1 MYHRVN
7 AISRQRLIHHC
18 RYPIN
23 ACRQK
28 VTQKC
33 PEYVKGQIK
42 HQKHHNNENR
52 NRKVFIR
59 QHTVDFYTPQMLL
72 ALLRLNH
79 RCGTDLLDEI
89 IPHVCQSGISIHAM
103 LLLHLDDA
111 VLNQLQFIL
120 VKAQLFGNRGISL
133 NQLCCGKADRNT
145 CLFRMILNLMA
156 NRMDTTMHRARG
168 AKIINLRILPVPC
181 NMERRL
187 QQLLNSFIFNRTDG
201 NNGNP
206 QLLTHAA
213 DIHCAAIIA
222 HFIHHIQRQN
232 HGDVHLNQLQGQIKI
247 SLDIGCIYDIDNA
260 IGLFIQNKISGNDFL
275 TGIGTDGIDSRQIHH
290 RAILLP
296 ADFTDFL
303 IYRYSGEIA
312 DMLIGACQLVK

>member
-1 MYHRVN
+1 
-7 AISRQRLIHHC
+7 
-18 RYPIN
+18 
-23 ACRQK
+23 
-28 VTQKC
+28 
-33 PEYVKGQIK
+33 
-42 HQKHHNNENR
+42 
-52 NRKVFIR
+52 
-59 QHTVDFYTPQMLL
+59 MLL

-89 IPHVCQSGISIHAM
+89 IPHVCQSSISIHAM

-111 VLNQLQFIL
+111 VFNQLQFIL
-120 VKAQLFGNRGISL
+120 VKAQLFGNRGISFD
-133 NQLCCGKADRNT
+133 QLCCGKADRNAR
-145 CLFRMILNLMA
+145 LFRMVLNLMA
-156 NRMDTTMHRARG
+156 DRMDTAMHRAGR

-181 NMERRL
+181 NMKCRL
-187 QQLLNSFIFNRTDG
+187 QQLLNPFIFNRTDWH
-201 NNGNP
+201 NGNP

-213 DIHCAAIIA
+213 DIHCTAIIA

-232 HGDVHLNQLQGQIKI
+232 HGNIHLNQLQSQIKI